1 MRMSDGRAFTKR
13 EKQIVDLMSK
23 GRSTKD
29 IAGDLNLS
37 LKTVRAHKFNAMRKA
52 GVHNAVNLIQF
63 AVREG
68 IVTLGGGLL

>member
-29 IAGDLNLS
+29 IAEHLNLS
-37 LKTVRAHKFNAMRKA
+37 VKTVNAHKFNAMRKA